1 MLELIASQMLELP
14 RSQMPTDVNAVCVT
28 MLELI
33 ASQMLPEGNAYLN
46 SLGVK
51 CRITRCGLR
60 DHASTHRE

>member
-1 MLELIASQMLELP
+1 
-14 RSQMPTDVNAVCVT
+14 
-28 MLELI
+28 
-33 ASQMLPEGNAYLN
+33 MLPEGNAYLN